1 MARDG
6 SGTYE
11 RPVAPYTFD
20 TVISEIDVNSEMDQ
34 IATALTFSIAK
45 DGQTVP
51 TANLPM
57 GGYRHTGV
65 AAALGQTD
73 YARVDQVQ
81 KNTAQFLT
89 SVGGTADAITATSA
103 FGMTALVTGMS
114 FVFIAAA
121 SNTSTTPTINING
134 IGAKTIKRSSAS
146 TILSVGDIIIGFPA
160 LIFYNG
166 TDFILTNPYTIRTD
180 NVVDLSIT
188 TSKVADAAI
197 TTAKVADSAVTL
209 AKMANLAANKLI
221 GRATA
226 STGVPEAV
234 GLDATLTM
242 SGGNLLVTAASTSQ
256 SGASAR
262 ATAAEARAKSSST
275 KTMSPSNEADLDFE
289 SSEIS
294 ITLSSSGTIA
304 HGKGVKLS
312 TVQAYLRCKTSE
324 GGWSVGEDVPATFFV
339 NAAPQSAGVIGS
351 SVDATNTRYVVGGAA
366 IYLMNVSTGAYFA
379 ITPANWRI
387 VLKGRC

>member
-1 MARDG
+1 MSRDG

-103 FGMTALVTGMS
+103 FGMTGLSIGMS
-114 FVFIAAA
+114 FVFIPAA
-121 SNTSTTPTINING
+121 SNTSTAPTINING

-166 TDFILTNPYTIRTD
+166 TDFILTNPYTIRTA

-209 AKMANLAANKLI
+209 GKLANLDQGKLI

-234 GLDATLTM
+234 GLGSGLSI
-242 SGGNLLVTAASTSQ
+242 SGGNLLVTAASTTQ
-256 SGASAR
+256 SGIVEL
-262 ATAAEARAKSSST
+262 ATNAEANAKSDT
-275 KTMSPSNEADLDFE
+275 TRALTPSNLAGMRYR
-289 SSEIS
+289 SAAIS
-294 ITLSSSGTIA
+294 IVMNSSGAIT
-304 HGKGVKLS
+304 HGLG
-312 TVQAYLRCKTSE
+312 TPPRAYRLVFKCLVANAIYI
-324 GGWSVGEDVPATFFV
+324 VGEEFIINFDV
-339 NAAPQSAGVIGS
+339 Q
-351 SVDATNTRYVVGGAA
+351 D
-366 IYLMNVSTGAYFA
+366 VSTSGFFISKPDAYSLRWQSGGGFRTGNGTVFTA
-379 ITPANWRI
+379 SQWEMYVEAE
-387 VLKGRC
+387 V

>member
-209 AKMANLAANKLI
+209 GKLANLDQSKLI

-234 GLDATLTM
+234 GLGSGLSI
-242 SGGNLLVTAASTSQ
+242 SGGNLLVTDASTTQ
-256 SGASAR
+256 SGIVEL
-262 ATAAEARAKSSST
+262 ATDAEARALSDT
-275 KTMSPSNEADLDFE
+275 GRVLTPSNLAAMRYR
-289 SSEIS
+289 SSAIN
-294 ITLSSSGTIA
+294 IVLGSSGTVA
-304 HGKGVKLS
+304 HGLGVRPR
-312 TVQAYLRCKTSE
+312 TYRAILRCVTANN
-324 GGWSVGEDVPATFFV
+324 G
-339 NAAPQSAGVIGS
+339 
-351 SVDATNTRYVVGGAA
+351 YVVGEELAFTSE
-366 IYLMNVSTGAYFA
+366 VSDTADRGVSCSTQNATNLKWRIGTSGVRLLNDTGGNLD
-379 ITPANWRI
+379 ITPANWQLYI
-387 VLKGRC
+387 EAEA